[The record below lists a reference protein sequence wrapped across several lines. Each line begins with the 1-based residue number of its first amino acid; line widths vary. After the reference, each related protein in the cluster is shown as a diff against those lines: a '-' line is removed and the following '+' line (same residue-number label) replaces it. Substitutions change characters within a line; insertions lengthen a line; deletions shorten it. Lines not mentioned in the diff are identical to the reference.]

1 MGAGGAAISIT
12 SQLMEPKHGAN
23 RPRRIVVSNRS
34 PERLAKIRDIHH
46 HLGQPIPVEY
56 HHTTKPEQNDALLR
70 GLKPQSLVINA
81 TGLGKD
87 APGSPLS
94 DAARFPEKAFA
105 WELNYRGN
113 LIFLEQARAQV
124 AQKAVRVED
133 GWIYFIHGWTRV
145 IAEVFGVE
153 IPTEGPL
160 LEELSAIAASVR

>member
-34 PERLAKIRDIHH
+34 PERLGKIKDIHRQ
-46 HLGQPIPVEY
+46 LGQPIPVEY
-56 HHTTKPEQNDALLR
+56 YHTANPEQNDRLLH
-70 GLKPQSLVINA
+70 GLKQHSLVINA

-87 APGSPLS
+87 APGSPLT
-94 DAARFPEKAFA
+94 DGARFPEKALA

-113 LIFLEQARAQV
+113 LVFLEQARAQ
-124 AQKAVRVED
+124 AEKKALRLED

-153 IPTEGPL
+153 IPTEGKEF
-160 LEELSAIAASVR
+160 EELAETAAEVR